1 MASMS
6 DPLHSVAIYW
16 CLCAV
21 EWVLSRYSQATSPD
35 SPHPLLSPS
44 LSHSL
49 ARDRHSCQIKINRIL
64 KDVRAKYFI
73 LALGTN

>member
-1 MASMS
+1 MASMILYIQWLYTDVCVRLS
-6 DPLHSVAIYW
+6 GCCRAI
-16 CLCAV
+16 LRQQAQTA
-21 EWVLSRYSQATSPD
+21 LS
-35 SPHPLLSPS
+35 LLR
-44 LSHSL
+44 

>member
-6 DPLHSVAIYW
+6 DPLHSVAIYC
-16 CLCAV
+16 CLCAP
-21 EWVLSRYSQATSPD
+21 EWVLLRCSQATSPD
-35 SPHPLLSPS
+35 SPHPLLS
-44 LSHSL
+44 LAR